1 MDLRTPK
8 MPAEERRAATIEAVI
23 DLAAGC
29 DPGEITT
36 TAIATHMRLTQGALF
51 RHFASKEAIWEAV
64 MGWVAEG
71 LLARI
76 DAAIEAAPSPLE
88 ALGAVFMTHVR
99 FISEHPGVPRIM
111 FGELQRGA
119 DSAAKRMARIL
130 VDRYGKRLR
139 RLIDEGKA
147 CRQIS
152 SDIDTAVAAML
163 FLSTLQGLVMQSLLA
178 GDVKRIRSAAPGAFA
193 LYARAI
199 RRSP

>member
-1 MDLRTPK
+1 MELRTPK

-23 DLAAGC
+23 ELAAAC

-36 TAIATHMRLTQGALF
+36 TAIASHMNLTQGALF
-51 RHFASKEAIWEAV
+51 RHFVSKDAIWEAV
-64 MGWVAEG
+64 MGWVAER
-71 LLARI
+71 LLGRI
-76 DAAIEAAPSPLE
+76 DAAIAAAPSPLE
-88 ALGAVFMTHVR
+88 ALEAAFMTHVR
-99 FISEHPGVPRIM
+99 FISEHPGIPRIM

-119 DSAAKRMARIL
+119 DSAAKRMVRTL
-130 VDRYGKRLR
+130 VRRYGERLR

-147 CRQIS
+147 RRQVAA
-152 SDIDTAVAAML
+152 DIDTAAAAML
-163 FLSTLQGLVMQSLLA
+163 FLSTMQGLVMQSLLA